1 MISPAVS
8 GPPPDFAMS
17 DLDFLP
23 PHPAR
28 RPLVQRLGTVLW
40 PSFLAAAL
48 ATGAFFAFVD
58 PLQLRDIT
66 FPNHPLSR
74 ELGYTA
80 GFFMFWAVNAL
91 SSGLTSFLQRP
102 LQAGDEAEDEQDTLE

>member
-1 MISPAVS
+1 
-8 GPPPDFAMS
+8 MS

-23 PHPAR
+23 QRPAR

-66 FPNHPLSR
+66 FPDHSLSR
-74 ELGYTA
+74 ELGYTG
-80 GFFMFWAVNAL
+80 GFFMFWAVTTL

-102 LQAGDEAEDEQDTLE
+102 LQAGDEGENEQDTLE